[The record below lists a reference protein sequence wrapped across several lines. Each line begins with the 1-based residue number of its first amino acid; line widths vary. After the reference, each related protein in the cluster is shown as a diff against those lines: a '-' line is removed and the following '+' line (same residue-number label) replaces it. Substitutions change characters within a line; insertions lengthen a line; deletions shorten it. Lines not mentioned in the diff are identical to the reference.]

1 MLFVVRPLNVHR
13 SSVTLYVSV
22 DAVYAAAHAIHN
34 LIETECGTDP
44 FYLCDELKPAP
55 VGPLLLKYLRNVSF
69 VGKYQNK

>member
-1 MLFVVRPLNVHR
+1 MCTKVKTEVQSPYYI
-13 SSVTLYVSV
+13 TDVSV

-44 FYLCDELKPAP
+44 FYLCDDLKPAP

-69 VGKYQNK
+69 VGKCQNK